1 MFEKTSFFL
10 LARRILK
17 LKTNVEQLENSK
29 VCLTI
34 EVEKDAVDK
43 ALKKAY
49 TDMKGKFNVP
59 GFRKGKVPRHMIEN
73 MYGSQVFYDDAAN
86 NIINETLDNAIK
98 NNSVEIVARLK
109 YGDIQVVEMTPE
121 KCIYKAT
128 ITTKPKVALGEY
140 KNLEIEAEKLDV
152 SDEEIEAYIK
162 QEAAKN
168 AREIRVEGRA
178 IMPEDIATID
188 FEGFID
194 GEAFENGSA
203 KDHRLVIGSNSFI
216 PGFEEQLIGKNIGEE
231 VDVNISFPADYHV
244 DELKGKP
251 ALFKVKINDV
261 HFTELPEINDEF
273 VADVSEF
280 DNLEEYKADV
290 RKILSEQKINARKN
304 EVIAKVLEQVIANA
318 TFELPVEMVNEE
330 IERLVEQFS
339 QNMKRQ
345 GVDLEKY
352 LEYTGIDHEMFREN
366 FKQQATTQLSNTL
379 VLEEIAKTED
389 FEISDEDLEKEL
401 ENRAN
406 QYHIPLDQFKKR
418 INENYMDALKADLK
432 IQKAIDLL
440 VESSTIVDIAEEI
453 AEEI

>member
-1 MFEKTSFFL
+1 M
-10 LARRILK
+10 
-17 LKTNVEQLENSK
+17 KTNVEQLENSK

-34 EVEKDAVDK
+34 EVEKDTVDK

-49 TDMKGKFNVP
+49 TDMKGRFNVP

-152 SDEEIEAYIK
+152 SDEEIEAYIN
-162 QEAAKN
+162 QEATKN

-216 PGFEEQLIGKNIGEE
+216 PGFEEQLIGKNIGDEI
-231 VDVNISFPADYHV
+231 DVNLTFPADYHAE
-244 DELKGKP
+244 ELKGKP

-280 DNLEEYKADV
+280 DNLDEYKADV

-304 EVIAKVLEQVIANA
+304 EVIEKVLDQVIANA

-352 LEYTGIDHEMFREN
+352 LEYTGIDQEMFREN

-379 VLEEIAKTED
+379 VLEEIAKVED

-406 QYHIPLDQFKKR
+406 QYHIPLDQFKQR
-418 INENYMDALKADLK
+418 INKNYMDALKADLK

-440 VESSTIVDIAEEI
+440 VDSSTIVDIAEEI
-453 AEEI
+453 TEEIAED